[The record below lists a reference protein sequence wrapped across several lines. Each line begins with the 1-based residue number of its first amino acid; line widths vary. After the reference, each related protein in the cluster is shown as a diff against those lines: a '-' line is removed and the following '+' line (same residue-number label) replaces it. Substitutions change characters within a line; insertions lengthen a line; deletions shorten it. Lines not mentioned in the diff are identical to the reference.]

1 MDNNTITAGPL
12 NFYSSESFQP
22 VAEPVSF
29 LSTLS
34 YEDLLI
40 YVRGQR
46 NTLLEESDW
55 TQLPDVPLTE
65 DLKQQYRVYRQAL
78 RDITRVLNSYQDLVW
93 PVKPE

>member
-55 TQLPDVPLTE
+55 TQLPDSPLSEEKRLEWKT
-65 DLKQQYRVYRQAL
+65 YRQEL
-78 RDITRVLNSYQDLVW
+78 RDITNYDSPDHIIW
-93 PVKPE
+93 PSEPI